1 MVAMIRTAART
12 TTSAAGTGK
21 TPRAAPG
28 GGRSTTTRS
37 TDPDGAGIPTN
48 MLGEAK

>member
-1 MVAMIRTAART
+1 MTSAAATMSTR
-12 TTSAAGTGK
+12 AAGTGK

-37 TDPDGAGIPTN
+37 PEPGGEGIPTT
-48 MLGEAK
+48 MLGGAK